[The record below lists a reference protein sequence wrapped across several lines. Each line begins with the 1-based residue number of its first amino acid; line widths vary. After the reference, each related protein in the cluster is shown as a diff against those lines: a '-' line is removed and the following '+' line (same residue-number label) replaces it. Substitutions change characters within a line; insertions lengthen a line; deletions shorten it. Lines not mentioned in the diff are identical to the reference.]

1 MPSLRNESVASSA
14 TGRGRRRRAPSGE
27 AARTVAL
34 DAAGELLVTRGL
46 VGVTIDA
53 VAKRSGVSTQRIRR
67 WWPTEEAL
75 ALDVL
80 HNEWKARARR
90 IVRGAHGWG
99 L

>member
-1 MPSLRNESVASSA
+1 MPLLREESIPSGA
-14 TGRGRRRRAPSGE
+14 GRAQGRPGPSGE
-27 AARTVAL
+27 VARAVAL

-46 VGVTIDA
+46 VGVTIDT
-53 VAKRSGVSTQRIRR
+53 VAKRSGVSAQRIRR

-80 HNEWKARARR
+80 HHEWEALARQ